1 MNQILPNS
9 IRFVLLVVFQVVV
22 LNYLEPGLG
31 IYPMIYPLFIF
42 MLPVEL
48 ATVYTMLLAFLIG
61 IAVDSVSNTYGL
73 HASSA
78 VLMAFLRPQV
88 FKWLSPREGYENI
101 ETPSLYSLGTR
112 LFVYAYT
119 LLLIFH
125 NGWYFFVESFKLNEF
140 IWVLLKIVL
149 SVSVSLGLS
158 LLVQFV
164 FLSNKGV
171 ASR

>member
-9 IRFVLLVVFQVVV
+9 IRFVLLVIFQVVV
-22 LNYLEPGLG
+22 LNYLEPGFG

-61 IAVDSVSNTYGL
+61 ITVDSVSNTYGL
-73 HASSA
+73 HASSS
-78 VLMAFLRPQV
+78 VLMAFMRPQV
-88 FKWLSPREGYENI
+88 LKWLSPREGYENI
-101 ETPSLYSLGTR
+101 ETPSLYSLGSR
-112 LFVYAYT
+112 LFIYSYL

-125 NGWYFFVESFKLNEF
+125 NGWYFFIESFKLNEF
-140 IWVLLKIVL
+140 LWVLLKIAL
-149 SVSVSLGLS
+149 SSVVSLSLS

>member
-9 IRFVLLVVFQVVV
+9 IRFVLLVIFQVVV
-22 LNYLEPGLG
+22 LNYLEPGFG

-42 MLPVEL
+42 MLPIEM
-48 ATVYTMLLAFLIG
+48 ATVYTMVLAFLIG
-61 IAVDSVSNTYGL
+61 LSVDSASNTFGL
-73 HASSA
+73 HASSS
-78 VLMAFLRPQV
+78 VLMAYLRPQV
-88 FKWLSPREGYENI
+88 LKWLSPREGYENI
-101 ETPSLYSLGTR
+101 ETPSLYTLGPR
-112 LFVYAYT
+112 LFIYAYF

-125 NGWYFFVESFKLNEF
+125 NTWFFFIESFKLNEF
-140 IWVLLKIVL
+140 LWVLLKIAL
-149 SVSVSLGLS
+149 SSGVSLGLS

>member
-9 IRFVLLVVFQVVV
+9 IRFALLVIFQVMV
-22 LNYLEPGLG
+22 LNYLEPGFG

-48 ATVYTMLLAFLIG
+48 ATVYVMLLAFLIG
-61 IAVDSVSNTYGL
+61 MAVDSASNTYGL
-73 HASSA
+73 HASSS

-112 LFVYAYT
+112 LFIYSYA
-119 LLLIFH
+119 LLLVFH
-125 NGWYFFVESFKLNEF
+125 NSWYFFVESFKLNEF
-140 IWVLLKIVL
+140 LWVLLKIVL
-149 SVSVSLGLS
+149 STAVSLALS

-164 FLSNKGV
+164 FISNKGV